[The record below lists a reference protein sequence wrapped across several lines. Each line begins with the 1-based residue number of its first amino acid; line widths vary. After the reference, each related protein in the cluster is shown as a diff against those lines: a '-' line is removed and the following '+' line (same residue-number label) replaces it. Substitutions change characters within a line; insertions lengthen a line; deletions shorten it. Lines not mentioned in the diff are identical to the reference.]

1 MKRRITYLAVVAA
14 LALGS
19 CAGNKG
25 TPSNQTDACSVLDQQ
40 RGWSRDLVQAERKW
54 GVPAHVIMATIWK
67 ESSYRSRA
75 RTQRKYFLGFV
86 PTGRISSAYGY
97 AQAIDATWDWYRQD
111 TGNRFADRNDFDD
124 SIDFIGWYMD
134 VSNRRL
140 GIAKDDA
147 YNQYLAYHE
156 GHTGYKRGSH
166 NEKSWLIG
174 TAREVESMG
183 RRYKSQLETCL

>member
-183 RRYKSQLETCL
+183 RRYESQLETCL

>member
-75 RTQRKYFLGFV
+75 RTQRKYFLGLV

-183 RRYKSQLETCL
+183 RRYESQLETCL

>member
-75 RTQRKYFLGFV
+75 RTQRKYFLGLV